1 MPLPALPLDALLTG
15 RARPFTRPGSRS
27 GIAKSPRDGALR
39 VTPVGLEGD
48 EQGDLRVH
56 GGVEKAIH
64 HYPREH
70 YAAWIAELGEH
81 PLLMQAGAFGENFST
96 SGWSEADVC
105 LGDRV
110 RAGTALLEV
119 SQGRMPCWK
128 LNDRFE
134 VAGMSL
140 RVQESGRTGWYYRV
154 LEEGVVA
161 AGDILQ
167 LVERRH
173 PDWSLLRLSEVLF
186 DRRADAELLR
196 QCLALPLTPSWRR
209 TLERRLEKGQVED
222 WEQHPALAEAVH
234 QARYLRREQGIA
246 EHEGGRHGTGQPVV
260 GMHLGKHGD
269 DAQAGHRQG
278 HPRQQA
284 GG

>member
-161 AGDILQ
+161 GGWRYPATGRTAPSGLVVVAPVRGAVRQAG
-167 LVERRH
+167 R
-173 PDWSLLRLSEVLF
+173 
-186 DRRADAELLR
+186 RRAAAPVPGAAADAI
-196 QCLALPLTPSWRR
+196 LAA
-209 TLERRLEKGQVED
+209 
-222 WEQHPALAEAVH
+222 HPGAAPGKRPGRGLGAAP
-234 QARYLRREQGIA
+234 
-246 EHEGGRHGTGQPVV
+246 GGSPQP
-260 GMHLGKHGD
+260 GR
-269 DAQAGHRQG
+269 DAQADLRKRRR
-278 HPRQQA
+278 PPQA
-284 GG
+284 GNRPGDAWSAGKRV

>member
-186 DRRADAELLR
+186 DRRAGSMSMVGPRPHATATKAAGIPFE
-196 QCLALPLTPSWRR
+196 
-209 TLERRLEKGQVED
+209 
-222 WEQHPALAEAVH
+222 EAVSEYSSRH
-234 QARYLRREQGIA
+234 RVKPGI
-246 EHEGGRHGTGQPVV
+246 TGW
-260 GMHLGKHGD
+260 
-269 DAQAGHRQG
+269 AQINGYRGETDTLHKIKKRVEYDLEYIAKWSVWFDLYILFRTV
-278 HPRQQA
+278 PA
-284 GG
+284 VLLTKEVY

>member
-1 MPLPALPLDALLTG
+1 MTAGEGLADSILCLVDTILCLVDTILHLREPSHAPACPTPGCPSHRLRPALHPPRLAQ
-15 RARPFTRPGSRS
+15 RHRQVSARRCAQGH
-27 GIAKSPRDGALR
+27 
-39 VTPVGLEGD
+39 PVGLEGD

-222 WEQHPALAEAVH
+222 WGPRLEGAPGQAE
-234 QARYLRREQGIA
+234 
-246 EHEGGRHGTGQPVV
+246 T
-260 GMHLGKHGD
+260 
-269 DAQAGHRQG
+269 
-278 HPRQQA
+278 PRPT
-284 GG
+284 